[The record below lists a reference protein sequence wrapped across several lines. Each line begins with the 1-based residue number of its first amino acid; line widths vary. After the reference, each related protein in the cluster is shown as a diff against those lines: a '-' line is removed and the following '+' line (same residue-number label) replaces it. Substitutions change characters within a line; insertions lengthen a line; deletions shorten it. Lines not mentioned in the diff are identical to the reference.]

1 MSSLGVWR
9 GGGYNSWNPLSP
21 SDVWDPFDFGFGVEK
36 SRGRGPDDDVSALA
50 HAHVD
55 WRETDNAH
63 VFRADL
69 PGVRREELKVQVED
83 NNILKISGE
92 KTKEKEEVD
101 DQWHRVERQ
110 RGSFLRRFRL
120 PENAITDRISSAL
133 KDGVLTVTVP
143 KKTESPSGVRTI
155 HVA

>member
-9 GGGYNSWNPLSP
+9 GGGYNPWTPLSP
-21 SDVWDPFDFGFGVEK
+21 SDVWDPFDFGFGVE
-36 SRGRGPDDDVSALA
+36 RAGAVALMTMCLLA

-92 KTKEKEEVD
+92 KTKEK
-101 DQWHRVERQ
+101 RKQ

>member
-9 GGGYNSWNPLSP
+9 GGGYNSWTPLSP

-36 SRGRGPDDDVSALA
+36 SWGRGPDDDVSALA

-69 PGVRREELKVQVED
+69 PGL
-83 NNILKISGE
+83 L
-92 KTKEKEEVD
+92 
-101 DQWHRVERQ
+101 
-110 RGSFLRRFRL
+110 
-120 PENAITDRISSAL
+120 ISSLPLLLPATCFPCFL
-133 KDGVLTVTVP
+133 
-143 KKTESPSGVRTI
+143 
-155 HVA
+155 